1 MPLQGHDAISSGV
14 WHIAIYRI
22 GEISMDISHVKT
34 KIISAIQ
41 RGSTGEDVLASLQ
54 VDEFRLIDEETELW
68 DYKLTIGSTKLE
80 LAEFV
85 RDVVSFYNSYGGYL
99 IVGVA
104 DGGEICGCE
113 DLNQQQFAQAVR
125 NYSGIDIAIS
135 ISKFSVGDKPI
146 QVVRVPQRPDADV
159 PLPVS
164 KNGPDVADRKPLF
177 KPGDIFF
184 RTLDNC
190 QLIRDSGDLRFL
202 MSSRQHPSMQ
212 FELKKI
218 SVAYT
223 TNNLPDRSAIFQKF
237 IGRESTKEALW
248 SWLADPMSRY
258 RVLAGPGGVG
268 KTSAAYSFCE
278 NVCSETPLGL
288 EQVVWLS
295 AKLEQF
301 SPAINKPIVL
311 PYKRDP
317 RQFGEAYSSYETLLD
332 ALSFHFSVPDD
343 EWVDT
348 DHNSKIRTLADGLMV
363 IPSLIVVDDLDSL
376 PPDDQRKAIE
386 LGMALGNS
394 KSRFLFT
401 TRKNYLAPLSSTTEI
416 KGMLADEFS
425 TYVDYLAQA
434 YQRTLNNSE
443 RKTLHRDTEGSPL
456 FTESI
461 FRLLKVGVSFGDAI
475 ARWKGKDGEAVRA
488 ASFRRE
494 FEQLSWS
501 SKRILY
507 SIAMFETV
515 SIAEIKN
522 MTECETSEVEGAI
535 GELDRLFL
543 LQTKQIGDQ
552 NRFGVPSSLR
562 RLLDELK
569 SEIQGHNEISRRAGN
584 LRIESKED
592 GASRGRNK
600 HVASAIQQ
608 AMAQLSG
615 GDATGALNTV
625 QAALKEN
632 SNSPDLW
639 MVCARCLAE
648 VSPSDIVKVRAAFQ
662 KSYNLGKREPQ
673 LFLKWIQFEV
683 DFGNSNAAVDVG
695 VKGRT
700 FFSTKDWNWHKCVA
714 IAHAKRGSE
723 RENRREY
730 LDAATDLF
738 AAATRLKGVLRS
750 CPSAARA
757 PIAPIAQ
764 DVHDLLWNI
773 HQAKGESFTYIDR
786 YKSAKFAVDA
796 GDKREVCL
804 NRVLDSIEEAL
815 RHSKGRGVSFAI
827 DWVDDMEQ
835 AVEVRRTDRLRAR
848 LEVIKKRIQT
858 ATFQ

>member
-1 MPLQGHDAISSGV
+1 
-14 WHIAIYRI
+14 
-22 GEISMDISHVKT
+22 MDTGNLKT

-41 RGSTGEDVLASLQ
+41 RGSNGEDVLAWLKI
-54 VDEFRLIDEETELW
+54 DDTRLINEESELW
-68 DYKLTIGSTKLE
+68 DYKLTVGSSKLE

-104 DGGEICGCE
+104 DGGEIQGCE
-113 DLNQQQFAQAVR
+113 DLNLQQCKQALR
-125 NYSGIDIAIS
+125 NYSGVDVS
-135 ISKFSVGDKPI
+135 IGITKFSIAQKNILLVSI
-146 QVVRVPQRPDADV
+146 PQRPDADV
-159 PLPVS
+159 PLAIS
-164 KNGPDVADRKPLF
+164 KNGPDLTDRKPLF
-177 KPGDIFF
+177 RPGDIFF
-184 RTLDNC
+184 RALDNS

-202 MSSRQHPSMQ
+202 MSARQHPSMQ
-212 FELKKI
+212 FELKRI
-218 SVAYT
+218 YIAFT

-301 SPAINKPIVL
+301 SPAINKPVVL
-311 PYKRDP
+311 PYKRDS
-317 RQFGEAYSSYETLLD
+317 RQSGEAYSSYETLLD
-332 ALSFHFSVPDD
+332 AISFHFSVPDD
-343 EWVDT
+343 EWEGI
-348 DHNSKIRTLADGLMV
+348 DHNSKIRILSEGL
-363 IPSLIVVDDLDSL
+363 IITPSLIVVDDLDSL

-416 KGMLADEFS
+416 KGMLADEFA
-425 TYVDYLAQA
+425 TYVDYLESA
-434 YQRTLNNSE
+434 YKRTLNNSE

-475 ARWKGKDGEAVRA
+475 GRWKGKDGEAVRA

-494 FEQLSWS
+494 FEQLSWN

-507 SIAMFETV
+507 SISMFETA
-515 SIAEIKN
+515 SIAEIKK

-535 GELDRLFL
+535 VELDRLFL

-552 NRFGVPSSLR
+552 NRFGVSSSLR

-569 SEIQGHNEISRRAGN
+569 VDIQGYSEINRRAGN

-615 GDATGALNTV
+615 GDSDGALNTV
-625 QAALKEN
+625 QAALKDN
-632 SNSPDLW
+632 GNSPDLW

-648 VSPSDIVKVRAAFQ
+648 VNPNDIVKVRYAFQ
-662 KSYNLGKREPQ
+662 RSYDLGKREPQ

-700 FFSTKDWNWHKCVA
+700 FFSTKDWSWHKCVA

-723 RENRREY
+723 RETRREY
-730 LDAATDLF
+730 RDSVTDLF
-738 AAATRLKGVLRS
+738 AAAKRLKGVLRS

-757 PIAPIAQ
+757 TIAPIAQ

-773 HQAKGESFTYIDR
+773 HQAKGESFTYVDR
-786 YKSAKFAVDA
+786 FKAAKFAVDA
-796 GDKREVCL
+796 GDKREICL
-804 NRVLDSIEEAL
+804 SRVMDAIEEAL
-815 RHSKGRGVSFAI
+815 LLPKGRGLGHAVDWLEDVKSAI
-827 DWVDDMEQ
+827 EL
-835 AVEVRRTDRLRAR
+835 RRSERFKVR
-848 LEVIKKRIQT
+848 LETIKKRIKM
-858 ATFQ
+858 AAV

>member
-1 MPLQGHDAISSGV
+1 
-14 WHIAIYRI
+14 
-22 GEISMDISHVKT
+22 MDIGHIKT

-41 RGSTGEDVLASLQ
+41 RGSTGEDVLESLKIN
-54 VDEFRLIDEETELW
+54 ETCLIDVESELW
-68 DYKLTIGSTKLE
+68 DYKLTIGSSKLD

-85 RDVVSFYNSYGGYL
+85 RDVISFYNSYGGYL
-99 IVGVA
+99 IIGVA
-104 DGGEICGCE
+104 DGGVIQGCE
-113 DLNQQQFAQAVR
+113 DLNPQQYSQAVR
-125 NYSGIDIAIS
+125 NYTGIDIAFS
-135 ISKFSVGDKPI
+135 ISKFLVTDKTVQI
-146 QVVRVPQRPDADV
+146 VRIPQRPDADV
-159 PLPVS
+159 PVPVS
-164 KNGPDVADRKPLF
+164 RNGPDVNDRKPLF
-177 KPGDIFF
+177 RPGDIFF
-184 RTLDNC
+184 RTLDNS

-202 MSSRQHPSMQ
+202 MSSRQHPAMH
-212 FELKKI
+212 FELRKI

-223 TNNLPDRSAIFQKF
+223 MNNLPDRSAIFQKF

-301 SPAINKPIVL
+301 SPAINKPVVL
-311 PYKRDP
+311 PYKRDS
-317 RQFGEAYSSYETLLD
+317 RQSGEAYSSYETLLD
-332 ALSFHFSVPDD
+332 AISFHFSVPDE
-343 EWVDT
+343 EWADT
-348 DHNSKIRTLADGLMV
+348 DHNSKLRILSEGLV
-363 IPSLIVVDDLDSL
+363 ITPSLIVVDDLDSL

-386 LGMALGNS
+386 LGMVLGSS

-401 TRKNYLAPLSSTTEI
+401 TRKNYLAPLSSTTEV
-416 KGMLADEFS
+416 KGMLADEFA
-425 TYVDYLAQA
+425 TYVDYLEGA
-434 YQRTLNNSE
+434 YQRKLNNSE

-501 SKRILY
+501 SRRILY
-507 SIAMFETV
+507 SISMFETA

-552 NRFGVPSSLR
+552 NRFGVASSLR

-569 SEIQGHNEISRRAGN
+569 SEIQGHNEINRRAGN

-615 GDATGALNTV
+615 GDSFGALNTV
-625 QAALKEN
+625 QAALKDN
-632 SNSPDLW
+632 GNSPDLW

-648 VSPSDIVKVRAAFQ
+648 VNPSDIIKVRAAFQ
-662 KSYNLGKREPQ
+662 RSYDLGKRELQ

-700 FFSTKDWNWHKCVA
+700 FFSTKDWNWHRCVA
-714 IAHAKRGSE
+714 IAHAKRGGE
-723 RENRREY
+723 RETRREY
-730 LDAATDLF
+730 RDAVTDLF
-738 AAATRLKGVLRS
+738 AAAKRLKGVLRS

-757 PIAPIAQ
+757 TIAQIAQ

-773 HQAKGESFTYIDR
+773 HQAKGESFTYVDR
-786 YKSAKFAVDA
+786 YRIAKFSVDA

-804 NRVLDSIEEAL
+804 NRVVDAIEEAL
-815 RHSKGRGVSFAI
+815 LHAKGRGVGMAI
-827 DWVDDMEQ
+827 DWVEDVEQVMES
-835 AVEVRRTDRLRAR
+835 RRSDRLRAR
-848 LEVIKKRIQT
+848 LELIKKRIE
-858 ATFQ
+858 AAAV